1 MVDCRGLLENEG
13 YVCPHG
19 ASHGLSPHRKD
30 SLSLVL
36 LCGIKLFQTVY
47 EGRWNYP
54 RDYTPKDTGNNSGR
68 FLPASGN
75 SCARHDG
82 V

>member
-13 YVCPHG
+13 YVCPMVPAMAFLPIG
-19 ASHGLSPHRKD
+19 RT
-30 SLSLVL
+30 LSLLL

-47 EGRWNYP
+47 EGRCNYLK
-54 RDYTPKDTGNNSGR
+54 DYIPKDAGNNSGR

>member
-1 MVDCRGLLENEG
+1 M
-13 YVCPHG
+13 PHG

-30 SLSLVL
+30 SLSLLL

-47 EGRWNYP
+47 EGRCNYLK
-54 RDYTPKDTGNNSGR
+54 DYIPKDAGNNSGR